1 MRCLMVAG
9 FVAFAGMGCATTG
22 GAGTTGAPETARASG
37 AAGTSIER
45 VVFDDD
51 PTGPRQRVV
60 GPHAVTIGWRIDV
73 SGRGADGKLTRSVE
87 WVYEDV
93 VADAVERET
102 APPAQVTARA
112 ARLAARLNA
121 PLTVARR

>member
-1 MRCLMVAG
+1 MRSLMVAG
-9 FVAFAGMGCATTG
+9 FVTMAGMGCATTTG
-22 GAGTTGAPETARASG
+22 SATTNAVMARENG
-37 AAGTSIER
+37 AGTSIER

-60 GPHAVTIGWRIDV
+60 GPHAVTVGWRIDV
-73 SGRGADGKLTRSVE
+73 SGRGPDGKLARSVE
-87 WVYEDV
+87 CVYEDV

-102 APPAQVTARA
+102 APPAEVTARA

-121 PLTVARR
+121 PLTVAHR